1 MNRPTLQTVTL
12 PNGGTVTPTV
22 ELGDGVTAE
31 TGATLV
37 GILLPAALDTPA
49 TLTLEVSP
57 DGSNWS
63 TSLRD
68 IGNNVTG
75 SFSNASP
82 GAAHALNY
90 EIMMP
95 WRYVRIRSSL
105 TQTADR
111 VFTLI
116 QRTPI

>member
-22 ELGDGVTAE
+22 ELGDGVTAAI
-31 TGATLV
+31 GATLV
-37 GILLPAALDTPA
+37 GILLPAALDTP
-49 TLTLEVSP
+49 TDLTLEVSP
-57 DGSNWS
+57 DGSTWS
-63 TSLRD
+63 TSLRND
-68 IGNNVTG
+68 SNNLIGI
-75 SFSNASP
+75 FSTASP

-105 TQTADR
+105 AQTADR